1 MGRRLIQVSLIA
13 PLPRCYLDSRYT
25 GMTLPPIRPYHTGE
39 LKAALKYMISI
50 ARWCVMCDEVV
61 VNITIRSGNGEL
73 SGQYEAEKGPR
84 EMLPETGTRVLMP
97 ISTRRRTDQRV
108 ELQMKRS
115 GNRASVETRKDL
127 SC

>member
-1 MGRRLIQVSLIA
+1 
-13 PLPRCYLDSRYT
+13 
-25 GMTLPPIRPYHTGE
+25 MTLPSIRPYYTKIDQPYHTGE
-39 LKAALKYMISI
+39 LKAVLKYIISL
-50 ARWCVMCDEVV
+50 ARWRVICDEIVM
-61 VNITIRSGNGEL
+61 ILTIRRGNGEL
-73 SGQYEAEKGPR
+73 SGQYEAEKGHR

-115 GNRASVETRKDL
+115 DNGASVETRNDL